1 MNCYESWAYVIY
13 ILVKEL
19 VKVEN
24 ICRIDFF
31 YKKLVNMANWTL
43 KAFKTL
49 LLVKFYYTSL
59 KYTNHKNFEYCVKCL
74 KKEELNDEPRSVTHW
89 KHFALMIQNRIK
101 DILYK
106 LIMWKHLHLKT
117 ATVLHSQ
124 SLYKCGKAAPAP
136 AI

>member
-1 MNCYESWAYVIY
+1 MSCYESWAYVIY

-19 VKVEN
+19 VKGREYMQ
-24 ICRIDFF
+24 DWF
-31 YKKLVNMANWTL
+31 LQNMPNWTL

-49 LLVKFYYTSL
+49 LLVKFYYTPS
-59 KYTNHKNFEYCVKCL
+59 KYTNYKIFEYCVKYL

-89 KHFALMIQNRIK
+89 KHFALMIKNRIK

-106 LIMWKHLHLKT
+106 LIMRKHLHLKT
-117 ATVLHSQ
+117 ASVLHSQ
-124 SLYKCGKAAPAP
+124 SLYKCSKAAPAP